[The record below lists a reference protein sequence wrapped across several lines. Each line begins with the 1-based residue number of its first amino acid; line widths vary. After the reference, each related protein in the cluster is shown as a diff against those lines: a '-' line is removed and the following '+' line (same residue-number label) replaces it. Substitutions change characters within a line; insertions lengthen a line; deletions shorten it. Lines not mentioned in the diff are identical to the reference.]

1 MITIY
6 DCISRLPHNNERII
20 TIDRPGRGT
29 LPVKN
34 PSRASVQR
42 LFFWM
47 NDNGFTHDGG
57 TMQDDGFQLYQWT
70 KGEGA

>member
-6 DCISRLPHNNERII
+6 DCISRLPDNNDRII

-34 PSRASVQR
+34 PSRASVRR
-42 LFFWM
+42 LYRWIEC
-47 NDNGFTHDGG
+47 NGCTRDGG
-57 TMQDDGFQLYQWT
+57 IMQNDGFQMYQWT
-70 KGEGA
+70 KGE